1 MNVNAK
7 QINSVDFH
15 SMDQT
20 TSLSFFTQMVNLL
33 QPQPTLTQA
42 MGTVWTAFRD
52 ARDGFDDAFAQVR
65 KWSQTSELKGLDDD
79 RDAALSGFSA
89 MLKAMLR
96 SPNAEKRQAAERVQ
110 FVRQKYTLD
119 PSAEYMKETTA
130 IQQMVQEMEDDV
142 QTDQALTTS
151 GLKEW
156 LQDLKAKNEAFL
168 QKMNER
174 TAEQAGQQ
182 KGLLKERRAL
192 CEAAYR
198 GVVKLVNAMSIC
210 EVPEGLDLSTPIDR
224 LNAEVEHYRLILV
237 RGGSASED
245 EGGDEP
251 EPTPTP
257 DPEPTPEPEPTPVV
271 PEEQA

>member
-1 MNVNAK
+1 MNINAK
-7 QINSVDFH
+7 QVATFDLTRL
-15 SMDQT
+15 DQT

-33 QPQPTLTQA
+33 QPQTQLTQA
-42 MGTVWTAFRD
+42 MSTVWTTFRD
-52 ARDGFDDAFAQVR
+52 ARDGFDEAFAQVR
-65 KWSQTSELKGLDDD
+65 KWSQTSELKTIDDE
-79 RDAALSGFSA
+79 RDAALSAFQA
-89 MLKAMLR
+89 MLKALLR
-96 SPNAEKRQAAERVQ
+96 SPNQAKRQAAERVQ

-142 QTDQALTTS
+142 QTAQALTQS
-151 GLKEW
+151 GLDEW
-156 LQDLKAKNEAFL
+156 LQDLKAKNQAFL
-168 QKMNER
+168 TKMNER

-192 CEAAYR
+192 TEAAYR
-198 GVVKLVNAMSIC
+198 NVVRLLNAMAIC

-224 LNAEVEHYRLILV
+224 LNAEVEHYRLILA

-251 EPTPTP
+251 EPTP
-257 DPEPTPEPEPTPVV
+257 EPEPDSEVTPVT
-271 PEEQA
+271 PEATE